1 MLPLI
6 LPIIVIL
13 NEVKNLNA
21 PTSAF
26 QILRFAQ
33 DDTMGI
39 MARTRWRALARPR
52 WGRNNTPPASNK

>member
-13 NEVKNLNA
+13 NGVKNLNA
-21 PTSAF
+21 PTSAL

-33 DDTMGI
+33 DDTMGGG
-39 MARTRWRALARPR
+39 MNSMKGAGTATM
-52 WGRNNTPPASNK
+52 GV